1 VNILLIAISVAIG
14 FQASLARLVWK
25 KKKKMSVVFLG
36 FIFLTLFI
44 LLGCAIVTTKEAALF
59 TDGRYFL
66 QASQQLDNNWSLMK
80 QGLPGVPTWQEY
92 LVKVRFYFIFQDGNG
107 TLYLY
112 MAIERTSWFSY
123 CC

>member
-1 VNILLIAISVAIG
+1 LD
-14 FQASLARLVWK
+14 FRLHWLRWYGKNK
-25 KKKKMSVVFLG
+25 KIKMSVVFLG

-92 LVKVRFYFIFQDGNG
+92 LVKVSFYFIFQDGNG
-107 TLYLY
+107 NGTLYLK
-112 MAIERTSWFSY
+112 WL
-123 CC
+123 